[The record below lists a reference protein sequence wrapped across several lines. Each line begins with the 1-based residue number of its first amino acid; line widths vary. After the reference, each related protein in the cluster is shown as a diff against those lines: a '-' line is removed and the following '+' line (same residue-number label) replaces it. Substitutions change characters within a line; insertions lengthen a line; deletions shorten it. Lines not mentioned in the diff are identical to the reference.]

1 MAMTMPQIADT
12 PARARR
18 SYRARHPWTMLA
30 LCGALS
36 FIMIGTLAVSAVI

>member
-1 MAMTMPQIADT
+1 MTEIAT
-12 PARARR
+12 TSARARR
-18 SYRARHPWTMLA
+18 RLRSRHPWTMLA